1 MNPFVKLQEELELM
15 DSKALTAHIL
25 WLYRYIE
32 EIKQQLRKASIR
44 V

>member
-1 MNPFVKLQEELELM
+1 MNPYVKLQEELEVM

-32 EIKQQLRKASIR
+32 EIKEQLRMAR
-44 V
+44 VRV